1 MWAICKLYS
10 ERWKIITIY
19 KNNTKRRN
27 TWNNCGSDL
36 WLEQRTFLT
45 CREHGHLHTRYG
57 PRKGFPYYVLT
68 TFLSRGQSFPSYGN
82 ELSSSVDWPLE
93 TVTSSQKLELI
104 KHIQPRISDC
114 FKSKWAMLQLSC
126 LIYSWDYDIYFI
138 LCQHA
143 AFDFDSASTQN
154 NGPQINTSLYV
165 DTTDKH
171 VALRGHEDNLSLYL
185 LLNDACVVKKQEIPR
200 LVFGLTRPGM
210 EPTIALEANPLTIA
224 QSRRSATTKKGKSPH
239 RTQRISHYQRPM
251 K

>member
-1 MWAICKLYS
+1 MEQLRQRPLTWTKDVFNVQGAWSSPYTLWS
-10 ERWKIITIY
+10 TERLSVLCIDNLPIERAVLSVIWE
-19 KNNTKRRN
+19 RV
-27 TWNNCGSDL
+27 
-36 WLEQRTFLT
+36 EQ
-45 CREHGHLHTRYG
+45 
-57 PRKGFPYYVLT
+57 
-68 TFLSRGQSFPSYGN
+68 
-82 ELSSSVDWPLE
+82 LE

-104 KHIQPRISDC
+104 KNIQPRISDC

-126 LIYSWDYDIYFI
+126 LTYSWDYDIYFI

-185 LLNDACVVKKQEIPR
+185 LLNDACLVEKQEIPR

-210 EPTIALEANPLTIA
+210 EPTIALEANLLTIA
-224 QSRRSATTKKGKSPH
+224 QSRRSASTKKGKSPH
-239 RTQRISHYQRPM
+239 RTQRISYYQRPM

>member
-1 MWAICKLYS
+1 MEQLRQRPLTWTKDVFNVQGAWSSPYTLWS
-10 ERWKIITIY
+10 TERLSVLCIDNLPIERAVLSVIWE
-19 KNNTKRRN
+19 RAEQL
-27 TWNNCGSDL
+27 CG
-36 WLEQRTFLT
+36 LT
-45 CREHGHLHTRYG
+45 
-57 PRKGFPYYVLT
+57 P
-68 TFLSRGQSFPSYGN
+68 GN
-82 ELSSSVDWPLE
+82 HHEFTE
-93 TVTSSQKLELI
+93 MELI
-104 KHIQPRISDC
+104 KNIQPRISDC

-126 LIYSWDYDIYFI
+126 LTYSWDYDIYFI

-185 LLNDACVVKKQEIPR
+185 LLNDACLVEKQEIPR

-210 EPTIALEANPLTIA
+210 EPTIALEANLLTIA
-224 QSRRSATTKKGKSPH
+224 QSRRSASTKKGKSPH
-239 RTQRISHYQRPM
+239 RTQRISYYQRPM